1 MNMDE
6 EEYSPYGYGRGCG
19 IHGEDF
25 LCECT
30 LCGIEYC
37 SACFRHSTL
46 CADCAAQA
54 AFDDE
59 VAEPT
64 EEEKDILLA
73 NEFTDD
79 EPSELI
85 DFESPAPP
93 AKTMKEKA
101 KAKTQAKPKAKA
113 KAKTASKAK
122 VKPKAKT
129 KTKAVAKPKVKT
141 KAKVK
146 SAPQAKAKP
155 RKATAKK
162 RKA

>member
-6 EEYSPYGYGRGCG
+6 EEYDAYAYGSGCAV
-19 IHGEDF
+19 HGEDF

-54 AFDDE
+54 AFDDD

-73 NEFTDD
+73 EQFNDD

-85 DFESPAPP
+85 DFSVSAPP
-93 AKTMKEKA
+93 AKPVKKKA
-101 KAKTQAKPKAKA
+101 QTKPKPTEKAKA
-113 KAKTASKAK
+113 KAKPKA
-122 VKPKAKT
+122 KPKAKT
-129 KTKAVAKPKVKT
+129 KANPKKAA
-141 KAKVK
+141 A
-146 SAPQAKAKP
+146 A
-155 RKATAKK
+155 K

>member
-6 EEYSPYGYGRGCG
+6 EEYDAYAYGSGCG
-19 IHGEDF
+19 VHGEDF

-59 VAEPT
+59 AIEPT
-64 EEEKDILLA
+64 EEEKDLLLA
-73 NEFTDD
+73 DQFNDD
-79 EPSELI
+79 EPSELL
-85 DFESPAPP
+85 EEPAAPVKAP
-93 AKTMKEKA
+93 QKARA
-101 KAKTQAKPKAKA
+101 KAKPKPKAKPKAK
-113 KAKTASKAK
+113 
-122 VKPKAKT
+122 
-129 KTKAVAKPKVKT
+129 
-141 KAKVK
+141 
-146 SAPQAKAKP
+146 SAPKAKAKP
-155 RKATAKK
+155 RKAAAAK